1 MCRVAAGSDSGSFE
15 DDFTFIF
22 SSEPKTKDY
31 YLLRYILL
39 WSFGSELKMKVKSSS
54 KLPLSLPAATLPKT
68 TVEFNNFKKYRGS
81 PTYVKIINAV
91 LAYVLESG
99 GILR

>member
-68 TVEFNNFKKYRGS
+68 KDNYLLRDHPFKTSANFHDF
-81 PTYVKIINAV
+81 
-91 LAYVLESG
+91 
-99 GILR
+99 

>member
-31 YLLRYILL
+31 YLLKYIQF
-39 WSFGSELKMKVKSSS
+39 WSSNS
-54 KLPLSLPAATLPKT
+54 
-68 TVEFNNFKKYRGS
+68 NFKQQY
-81 PTYVKIINAV
+81 YN
-91 LAYVLESG
+91 LF
-99 GILR
+99 

>member
-39 WSFGSELKMKVKSSS
+39 WSFGSELKMKVKSFS
-54 KLPLSLPAATLPKT
+54 KLLLSLPAACCYPAENQGLLSIKANSV
-68 TVEFNNFKKYRGS
+68 VEMQIQK
-81 PTYVKIINAV
+81 
-91 LAYVLESG
+91 ES
-99 GILR
+99 LS